1 MKRVEIH
8 KINDNEGSLSELGL
22 VDEVEDTNRKSSQ
35 GRTTPSP
42 RINLIKEAIEKKIK
56 INVKDTLEQFKNARL
71 KILNDSA
78 ALEESLKKKQDE
90 KDKEI
95 AAARERRLK

>member
-35 GRTTPSP
+35 DRTTPSP